1 MATTAQYASTPVVG
15 SATLTTADTS
25 LTAPTT
31 VGTVLTAGASGT
43 RIDYIEI
50 QGVATTVASLV
61 NLFIYDGTNYILWQQ
76 VPVVAITS
84 STTTPA
90 FNAVL
95 SSNVNANVM
104 PLTLPT
110 GYSLRATTSVTQTG
124 VRVTAYGGNF

>member
-1 MATTAQYASTPVVG
+1 MATSAQYASTPVVG

-61 NLFIYDGTNYILWQQ
+61 NLFIYDGTNYILWYQ

-84 STTTPA
+84 STTAPA

-124 VRVTAYGGNF
+124 VRVIAYGGNF